1 MLEFVITY
9 VLEKF
14 IKIIRIFTQMNAI
27 YAHITFLFT
36 NFKLTLS
43 QVIPRFDIIIKLIG
57 LYSITFLNFKSVVR

>member
-14 IKIIRIFTQMNAI
+14 IKIIRIFTQMNAT
-27 YAHITFLFT
+27 AHITFLFT